1 MARFQ
6 YRAFSGDLTDRRR
19 EAHLK
24 ELLAEAKHQAMVM
37 ATTSVGRAKLL

>member
-1 MARFQ
+1 MARFH

-24 ELLAEAKHQAMVM
+24 DPLAQMEHQAMVL
-37 ATTSVGRAKLL
+37 AATSVGHGKLL